1 MNEYFCDR
9 RTNFVVC
16 LAQVLE
22 LLKTN
27 RDMTFNEV
35 SFFLFQKKKTMTEH
49 FLLPLHWNMIS
60 VCKVE

>member
-16 LAQVLE
+16 LAQVLG

-35 SFFLFQKKKTMTEH
+35 SFFLFQKKKKKTMTEH
-49 FLLPLHWNMIS
+49 FLLPLHWNI
-60 VCKVE
+60 